1 MGSGMDDYLAKPVEP
16 GQLDRTLRGW
26 IQQVT
31 DFDQALEEG
40 TIRHKPIGTV
50 TLRPDLRARLT
61 SMGVEAEDDIQE
73 LVAIFLDDTQG
84 RLTQLHHAVQA
95 GDIETIQR
103 VSHALKSSSAY
114 LGADELCQICTDLE
128 ESGRAGQIDLA
139 EELLAALPLVIQ
151 QLRDALN
158 RAGVLKSA

>member
-1 MGSGMDDYLAKPVEP
+1 
-16 GQLDRTLRGW
+16 
-26 IQQVT
+26 
-31 DFDQALEEG
+31 
-40 TIRHKPIGTV
+40 
-50 TLRPDLRARLT
+50 
-61 SMGVEAEDDIQE
+61 
-73 LVAIFLDDTQG
+73 VAIFLDDTAG
-84 RLTQLHHAVQA
+84 RINQLRLAVQT

-128 ESGRAGQIDLA
+128 ESGRSGQIALADDLF
-139 EELLAALPLVIQ
+139 AALPLVVQ